1 MKRLWN
7 ISLVAKVFLSYF
19 AVVALLF
26 AGFYLFSNKLV
37 RDFHIAT
44 LSLGMDRETQ
54 LLSRILPFDLEGSAL
69 DALCRQLAGELGS
82 RITVIAPDGKV
93 LGDSAEGSAT
103 MDNHGARPE
112 VIGAKNSGTGT
123 SIRYSTTVGYDMLY
137 RAFRQTDA
145 AQERIVRLAT
155 PLRNVES
162 VVHSIRQSLFTGLIA
177 ASAAGLLLAWAL
189 SRYLSRRI
197 QRLVHFSA
205 QVASGSL
212 AQESYPNRGGDE
224 ITRLERHLNEMNQ
237 KLRADIQQIIGEKDK
252 TDSILRCMIEG
263 VLVLDPKGNVLAMNE
278 QARSM
283 FHVPED
289 RDIQG
294 ISILEISRHPEIHR
308 VLKEVMSFDFSKQ
321 RYSEEVEIGED
332 RCFRVNAVILRD
344 SQGKSLGSILV
355 FHDITDL
362 KRYESIRSDFV
373 ANVSHELRTP
383 LTAIRGYVETLL
395 HAPPANSEDSRQFLE
410 IIDRHSERLS
420 RLTEDLL
427 TLSDLESGNIK
438 LTLQPIDA
446 GHVIQR
452 VLEVFWDRA
461 NKKSITLAQQ
471 VAPGLPKLLGD
482 SDRLQQLF
490 INLIDNAIKYTPPG
504 GTVTLVATE
513 SPSNGSASQ
522 VEISVSDT
530 GPGIPEKDLP
540 RLTER
545 FYRVDKARS
554 RDLGGTGLGLA
565 IVKHIVQAHKGE
577 LNIES
582 ILNGGTTVRIQLP
595 IAPVALNDS
604 SILFLSAANSC
615 RSQMAEGFARSMAT
629 GAGRIFSAGT
639 APRVIHPLA
648 VRVMSEV
655 GIDISMQRSKGLEE
669 IPLDQIDQLI
679 SLSDEAFNSS
689 LALPAR
695 VGRAH
700 WPLPDPALAAGD
712 NQEIMRVFR
721 QVRDEIQTRVQTL
734 FSAPQRHAA

>member
-26 AGFYLFSNKLV
+26 TGFYLFSNKLV

-44 LSLGMDRETQ
+44 LSRGMDQEIQ
-54 LLSRILPFDLEGSAL
+54 LLSRILPFDLEGVAM

-82 RITVIAPDGKV
+82 RITIIAVDGKV
-93 LGDSAEGSAT
+93 LGDSAEASAT
-103 MDNHGARPE
+103 MDNHGVRPE
-112 VIGAKNSGTGT
+112 VIGAKSSGSGS

-137 RAFRQTDA
+137 RAFRQTGA
-145 AQERIVRLAT
+145 GQERIVRLAT
-155 PLRNVES
+155 PLRNIES
-162 VVHSIRQSLFTGLIA
+162 VVRSFRQSLLTGLIT

-205 QVASGSL
+205 QVTSASI
-212 AQESYPNRGGDE
+212 AEESYPNRGGDE
-224 ITRLERHLNEMNQ
+224 IARLERHLNEMNQ
-237 KLRADIQQIIGEKDK
+237 KLRADIQQITGEKDK

-263 VLVLDPKGNVLAMNE
+263 VLVLDPRGKVLAMNE
-278 QARSM
+278 QARRM
-283 FHVPED
+283 FHVPEG
-289 RDIQG
+289 RDTQG

-308 VLKEVMSFDFSKQ
+308 VLKEVMSFDFNKQPYSK
-321 RYSEEVEIGED
+321 EVEIEED
-332 RCFRVNAVILRD
+332 RCFRVNAVMLRD

-395 HAPPANSEDSRQFLE
+395 HTPPANPEDSRQFLE
-410 IIDRHSERLS
+410 IIHRHSERLS

-438 LTLQPIDA
+438 LALHPIDA

-461 NKKSITLAQQ
+461 SKKGIDLSQQ

-504 GTVTLVATE
+504 GAVTLVAIE
-513 SPSNGSASQ
+513 SPSNGGASH

-577 LNIES
+577 LKIDS
-582 ILNGGTTVRIQLP
+582 VLNSGTTVRVRLP
-595 IAPVALNDS
+595 IAPVALTHS
-604 SILFLSAANSC
+604 SILFLTTANSC
-615 RSQMAEGFARSMAT
+615 RSQMAEGFARNMAS
-629 GAGRIFSAGT
+629 GAQQVFSAGT
-639 APRVIHPLA
+639 APRAIHPLA
-648 VRVMSEV
+648 IRVMGEV
-655 GIDISMQRSKGLEE
+655 GIDISTQRSKGLEE

-679 SLSDEAFNSS
+679 TLSGEVFDIS
-689 LALPAR
+689 LALPVR
-695 VGRAH
+695 VVRTH

-712 NQEIMRVFR
+712 DEEIMRVFR
-721 QVRDEIQTRVQTL
+721 EVRDEIQARVQAL
-734 FSAPQRHAA
+734 LSAPQRHAA